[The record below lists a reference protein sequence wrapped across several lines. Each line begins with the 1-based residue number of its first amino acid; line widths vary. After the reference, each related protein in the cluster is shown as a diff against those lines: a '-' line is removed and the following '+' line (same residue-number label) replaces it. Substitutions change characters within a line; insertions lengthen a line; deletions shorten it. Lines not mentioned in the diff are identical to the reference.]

1 MFTSNSKPEPD
12 YVDTKKLG
20 QWLSEHSISR
30 SEIAKALGVQT
41 TVVHNWFARQRIPKN
56 VQGSLRHLMS
66 KDYPS
71 ELESSISVRLKNS
84 MLNEIA
90 RQAVKEGLSLEE
102 WIERIIAER
111 LEKCKILKTIVFL
124 FFHTKKLV
132 SY

>member
-1 MFTSNSKPEPD
+1 
-12 YVDTKKLG
+12 
-20 QWLSEHSISR
+20 
-30 SEIAKALGVQT
+30 
-41 TVVHNWFARQRIPKN
+41 
-56 VQGSLRHLMS
+56 MS

-111 LEKCKILKTIVFL
+111 LEKCKF
-124 FFHTKKLV
+124 
-132 SY
+132 

>member
-30 SEIAKALGVQT
+30 AEIAKALGVQT

-66 KDYPS
+66 KDYPT
-71 ELESSISVRLKNS
+71 ELESQIAVR
-84 MLNEIA
+84 I
-90 RQAVKEGLSLEE
+90 
-102 WIERIIAER
+102 
-111 LEKCKILKTIVFL
+111 KTPL
-124 FFHTKKLV
+124 
-132 SY
+132 